1 MQNITVVITLYCI
14 LYRLSIM
21 VSGLGDGQNAD
32 PQSMDYPNGLPR
44 RTTPAVLVIKKK
56 TKLSLFQMQVNL
68 TPGSGPH
75 DDGLVAYKILYNL
88 FNSYIWPP
96 EIKRKCAMTYLE

>member
-1 MQNITVVITLYCI
+1 
-14 LYRLSIM
+14 
-21 VSGLGDGQNAD
+21 
-32 PQSMDYPNGLPR
+32 MDYPEGP
-44 RTTPAVLVIKKK
+44 TQAVLVIKKK

>member
-1 MQNITVVITLYCI
+1 
-14 LYRLSIM
+14 M

-56 TKLSLFQMQVNL
+56 NQVVPISNARQPNPWL
-68 TPGSGPH
+68 WS
-75 DDGLVAYKILYNL
+75 
-88 FNSYIWPP
+88 S
-96 EIKRKCAMTYLE
+96 